1 MSGEWEPVHHED
13 LAPDQEQV
21 APARAEKETK
31 AAVKADEKS
40 DRGAAAIELTIPAH
54 FTAGMWSLCEAL
66 EKNTEATREF
76 IKELRA
82 AREGGGER
90 GI

>member
-1 MSGEWEPVHHED
+1 MSGDWDPVHHED
-13 LAPDQEQV
+13 LDQEQV

-66 EKNTEATREF
+66 EKNTEALKGHTE
-76 IKELRA
+76 ELRKI
-82 AREGGGER
+82 REKSGEQDAT
-90 GI
+90 